1 MEEREVMQRWHQVT
15 LDRSLQRHQ
24 LEKLLRLHMVEASS
38 SREEGVIQV
47 ALPSDIGYTVLYVL
61 LTTLAV
67 FLISLGV
74 ALLLLRLCSKQA
86 NRPTGSRRSA
96 FPPSYDTVL
105 RKDSEGLPTY
115 VQACAVSLHPPPT
128 CI

>member
-1 MEEREVMQRWHQVT
+1 MEEPEVMQRWHQVT

-24 LEKLLRLHMVEASS
+24 LEKLLRLHMVEAGS
-38 SREEGVIQV
+38 SREEGVVQV
-47 ALPSDIGYTVLYVL
+47 AVLPSDIGYTVLYFL
-61 LTTLAV
+61 FTTLAV

-74 ALLLLRLCSKQA
+74 ALLLLRICSKQE
-86 NRPTGSRRSA
+86 NRGNSSMRRSA

-115 VQACAVSLHPPPT
+115 VQACAVSLHTPAS
-128 CI
+128 

>member
-47 ALPSDIGYTVLYVL
+47 AT
-61 LTTLAV
+61 
-67 FLISLGV
+67 FH
-74 ALLLLRLCSKQA
+74 
-86 NRPTGSRRSA
+86 SA
-96 FPPSYDTVL
+96 Y
-105 RKDSEGLPTY
+105 
-115 VQACAVSLHPPPT
+115 
-128 CI
+128 

>member
-47 ALPSDIGYTVLYVL
+47 ALPSDIGYTVLYFL
-61 LTTLAV
+61 FTTLAV

-74 ALLLLRLCSKQA
+74 ALILLRICSKQG
-86 NRPTGSRRSA
+86 NRGNSSIRRSA

-115 VQACAVSLHPPPT
+115 VQACAVSLHTPAS
-128 CI
+128 